1 MNSRPLA
8 SLLLA
13 ALVAGCAAPPNT
25 PAAEAAVARAEVSAP
40 DLHVPDYAKRPYE
53 AFARANAVGIAL
65 REWRAFGSTVNNEK
79 PDPRVVQP
87 DELRPDKQPGLWQ
100 RVGDYWWSGQDA
112 GTPAAG
118 WTSKYNEWGRQYGF
132 GGSPA
137 WSAAFVSYVMR
148 TAGAG
153 DRFIYSTLHSD
164 YINAAAQ
171 GMWAAAAEPPETY
184 APQLGD
190 LICTGR
196 ERSENIRFSALPTSR
211 FTSHC
216 DIVVEIQPG
225 QLSVVGGNVA
235 GGVTMKQ
242 VPTTPEGMLA
252 GLDGFAVDTRY
263 NWFVTLRVAYDG

>member
-1 MNSRPLA
+1 MNSLLLA

-13 ALVAGCAAPPNT
+13 ALLAGCAAPVPMT
-25 PAAEAAVARAEVSAP
+25 PAATVARAEASVP
-40 DLHVPDYAKRPYE
+40 DLHVPDYAKRPFE
-53 AFARANAVGIAL
+53 AFARVNAVGIAL
-65 REWRAFGSTVNNEK
+65 REWRAFGSLVNNEP

-87 DELRPDKQPGLWQ
+87 DELRPDKQPGMWQ

-118 WTSKYNEWGRQYGF
+118 WTSKYNEWGRQYGT

-137 WSAAFVSYVMR
+137 WSAAFISYVMR

-171 GMWAAAAEPPETY
+171 GMWAATAEPPETY

-216 DIVVEIQPG
+216 DIVVEVLPG
-225 QLSVVGGNVA
+225 QLAVVGGNVA
-235 GGVTMKQ
+235 GGVTMKH
-242 VPTTPEGMLA
+242 VPTTPEGMLV
-252 GLDGFAVDTRY
+252 GPDGFPVDTRY

>member
-1 MNSRPLA
+1 MNSLRFA

-13 ALVAGCAAPPNT
+13 ALLAGCAAPVPAT
-25 PAAEAAVARAEVSAP
+25 PAVAIARAEGAAP
-40 DLHVPDYAKRPYE
+40 DLHVPDYAKRPFE
-53 AFARANAVGIAL
+53 PFARANAVGIAL
-65 REWRAFGSTVNNEK
+65 REWRAFGSVVNNEK
-79 PDPRVVQP
+79 PDPLVVQP

-112 GTPAAG
+112 GSQAAG

-137 WSAAFVSYVMR
+137 WSAAFISYVMR

-216 DIVVEIQPG
+216 DIVVEVQPG

-235 GGVTMKQ
+235 GGVTMKH
-242 VPTTPEGMLA
+242 VPTTPEGLLV
-252 GLDGFAVDTRY
+252 GPEGYPVDTRY
-263 NWFVTLRVAYDG
+263 NWFVTLRVAYDA